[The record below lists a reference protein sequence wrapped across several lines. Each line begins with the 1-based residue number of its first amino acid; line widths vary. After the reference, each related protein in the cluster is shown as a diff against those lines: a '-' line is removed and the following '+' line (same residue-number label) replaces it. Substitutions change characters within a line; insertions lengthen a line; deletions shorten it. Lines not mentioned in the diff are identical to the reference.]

1 MSSSRKSA
9 TFDQQLAAR
18 MALPN
23 CLIERLILVYLN
35 VVGGWCAALKR
46 NISMEQHCD
55 KEEEEEDGEGEEGTE
70 GEGVVGET
78 AGEMKRVR
86 KEGIEGDKKLKSLQ
100 SPDQDESAELE
111 PRFADLAA
119 VDRILAVLSQ
129 SPLGSWVLQKREPTL
144 SIATHVRLLTDS
156 YYLILSYLLHPAS
169 IILIDPAPPLLLVLL
184 LITLD
189 IIHCRVTV
197 HRH

>member
-1 MSSSRKSA
+1 MDKMSSSRKSA
-9 TFDQQLAAR
+9 TFDQQSAAR

-35 VVGGWCAALKR
+35 VVGGWCAALKSD
-46 NISMEQHCD
+46 IVMEQHCD
-55 KEEEEEDGEGEEGTE
+55 KEEGDEGTEEGTE

-86 KEGIEGDKKLKSLQ
+86 EEGVD
-100 SPDQDESAELE
+100 SADLE

-129 SPLGSWVLQKREPTL
+129 SPLGSWVLQKCAPTL
-144 SIATHVRLLTDS
+144 TIGTHVRLLTDS
-156 YYLILSYLLHPAS
+156 HYLISSSILQPAS
-169 IILIDPAPPLLLVLL
+169 IILIDPAPLSLASL
-184 LITLD
+184 TA
-189 IIHCRVTV
+189 HCS
-197 HRH
+197 

>member
-1 MSSSRKSA
+1 
-9 TFDQQLAAR
+9 

-35 VVGGWCAALKR
+35 VVGGWCAALKS

-55 KEEEEEDGEGEEGTE
+55 KEEEVEDREEEGTERE

-86 KEGIEGDKKLKSLQ
+86 EQGVEGDKESKSLR
-100 SPDQDESAELE
+100 SPGKFDSADLE

-119 VDRILAVLSQ
+119 VDRILAVLTQ
-129 SPLGSWVLQKREPTL
+129 SPLGSWVLKKRAPNL
-144 SIATHVRLLTDS
+144 ALATHVRLLTES
-156 YYLILSYLLHPAS
+156 HYLILSSCLHPAC
-169 IILIDPAPPLLLVLL
+169 IILIDLSLSIASLTAHYSWSYSHSL
-184 LITLD
+184 
-189 IIHCRVTV
+189 
-197 HRH
+197 